1 MASTKNILSN
11 PAFIGAAT
19 AIVTYVVVEELF
31 DDVIE
36 DFFDAI
42 KGKKK
47 DGNGGGKQKGGRGRG
62 GGRGMPGMGGMGM
75 GMPGMMGHGKM
86 GGMKMMRNKWGNQFP
101 VMDNASYFG
110 AWERGY

>member
-1 MASTKNILSN
+1 MATAKNILSN

-19 AIVTYVVVEELF
+19 AVVTYVVVEELF

-47 DGNGGGKQKGGRGRG
+47 DKDGNGGGKHRKR
-62 GGRGMPGMGGMGM
+62 
-75 GMPGMMGHGKM
+75 
-86 GGMKMMRNKWGNQFP
+86 GMKMMKTNGNQFP
-101 VMDNASYFG
+101 VMDHSSYFG
-110 AWERGY
+110 AWERARGY